1 MDLQLWESTSSST
14 SWCKAC
20 RWPRRRRTA
29 VIRRRT
35 RSRPLKRWG
44 SNHDLALQQNCFFFI
59 FLLFNFKWFRSVRSH
74 RLHASSLGMPFRLC
88 NALDQK
94 IWSISRY
101 ATQWSECSSKCSDMM
116 GLQSRSDHQSLN
128 ILVAKN
134 CLKSNLNYMTVSSTI
149 SIEGLRFSQDCV
161 LWNHWWQRDC
171 YKY

>member
-1 MDLQLWESTSSST
+1 MQSMQVAEEEEDRCDQAEDKKPPTEEVREQ
-14 SWCKAC
+14 SWF
-20 RWPRRRRTA
+20 
-29 VIRRRT
+29 
-35 RSRPLKRWG
+35 G
-44 SNHDLALQQNCFFFI
+44 SAAKLFFFI
-59 FLLFNFKWFRSVRSH
+59 FLLNFLILNDLGVWGAI
-74 RLHASSLGMPFRLC
+74 ASMRVLLVCPSDFAMHWM
-88 NALDQK
+88 LDQK

-128 ILVAKN
+128 ILVVKN
-134 CLKSNLNYMTVSSTI
+134 CFKSNLNYMTVSSTI

>member
-1 MDLQLWESTSSST
+1 MQSMQVAEEEEDRCDQAEDKKPPTEEVREAIMIWSYS
-14 SWCKAC
+14 KI
-20 RWPRRRRTA
+20 
-29 VIRRRT
+29 VFIY
-35 RSRPLKRWG
+35 
-44 SNHDLALQQNCFFFI
+44 FFFLI
-59 FLLFNFKWFRSVRSH
+59 LNDLGVWGAIASMRVLLVCPSDMQCIGPK
-74 RLHASSLGMPFRLC
+74 
-88 NALDQK
+88 K

-128 ILVAKN
+128 TFVVKN

-149 SIEGLRFSQDCV
+149 SIEGLRFSQDCF

>member
-1 MDLQLWESTSSST
+1 MGLQQ
-14 SWCKAC
+14 AC
-20 RWPRRRRTA
+20 RWLRRRRTG

-35 RSRPLKRWG
+35 RSRPPKRWG
-44 SNHDLALQQNCFFFI
+44 KQSWFGSTAKLFFF
-59 FLLFNFKWFRSVRSH
+59 FLILNGLGVWGAI
-74 RLHASSLGMPFRLC
+74 ASMRVLLVCPSDIAMHWTK
-88 NALDQK
+88 K

-128 ILVAKN
+128 TLVMKI